1 MTLLRSPVRDSN
13 QMGTN
18 MKRFSIVAVG
28 AAVVCVAAFAVAD
41 EGLRIERVFGREL
54 PDPYKHPASFTEL
67 TNGDLYLVYYGG
79 SGEYGDDT
87 WVRGSRL
94 VKGTTE
100 WTRPQVI
107 ADSPFRGDGNAVVWQ
122 APDGIVWLFYVN
134 RYGPTW
140 SNSRIKYKISRDG
153 AKTWS
158 DSDMISFEEG
168 TMVRARPIVLNN
180 GDYLLPAYR
189 ETGHDQEFVGNETGS
204 YFYRMKKG
212 THDWVPTK
220 LIHSRFGNLQPS
232 VVQITD
238 DYLITYCR
246 RAGGYGPKDH
256 GRLIRAESHD
266 GGSTWSAGAAS
277 QFPNPN
283 AATDFIKLRNGH
295 LLLVYNDD
303 ENSTRMPLT
312 VAISTDGD
320 KTYPFKRNIVN
331 KPGDSAAY
339 PTAIQTSDGK
349 IHVVYTSEGRSVI
362 NHAIFDEA
370 VILSSGGH

>member
-1 MTLLRSPVRDSN
+1 MNRL
-13 QMGTN
+13 G
-18 MKRFSIVAVG
+18 IVAFS
-28 AAVVCVAAFAVAD
+28 AAIVFAAALASAD
-41 EGLRIERVFGREL
+41 EGIRIERVFGREL
-54 PDPYKHPASFTEL
+54 PDPYKHPVSFTEL
-67 TNGDLYLVYYGG
+67 ANGDLYLVYYGG

-94 VKGTTE
+94 VKGSSQ
-100 WTRPQVI
+100 WTRPEVI
-107 ADSPFRGDGNAVVWQ
+107 ADTPFRGDGNAVIWQ

-140 SNSRIKYKISRDG
+140 SNSRIKFKVSRDG
-153 AKTWS
+153 AKSWS
-158 DSDMISFEEG
+158 DSDMMSFDEG

-189 ETGHDQEFVGNETGS
+189 ETGNDQEFVGRDTGS

-212 THDWVPTK
+212 THEWVPTK
-220 LIHSRFGNLQPS
+220 LIHSRYGNLQPS

-238 DYLITYCR
+238 DYLIAYSR

-256 GRLIRAESHD
+256 GRLIRSESHD
-266 GGSTWSAGAAS
+266 GGFIWSPGTES

-283 AATDFIKLRNGH
+283 AATDFIKLKNGH
-295 LLLVYNDD
+295 LLLVYNDN

-312 VAISTDGD
+312 AAISTDGD
-320 KTYPFKRNIVN
+320 KSYPFKRNIVN
-331 KPGDSAAY
+331 KPRDSAAY

-349 IHVVYTSEGRSVI
+349 IHVVYTSESRSLI

-370 VILSSGGH
+370 AILSTGEH